1 MSSICQPLLLH
12 FTGLAEI
19 TKKPL
24 TQTARFNYMEN
35 EMTEQQLRQILR
47 ANGVEE
53 DELEAQVDRFADD
66 QRRDRID
73 RELENTEKP
82 E

>member
-1 MSSICQPLLLH
+1 
-12 FTGLAEI
+12 
-19 TKKPL
+19 
-24 TQTARFNYMEN
+24 
-35 EMTEQQLRQILR
+35 MTEQQLRMILR

-73 RELENTEKP
+73 RELENKEKP